1 MDAETILQ
9 IRHGLTQFLREF
21 ARCFGRVRT
30 REHFATYVRG
40 QLSDLPRK
48 SVEPMADAAGEPPRN
63 LQQLLSLFRWDED
76 AVRDQLQQRV
86 ARRHHDSRAVGIIDE
101 TSFVKKG
108 DKTAGV
114 QRQHCGAAGKTENC
128 VVSVHLG
135 YATPEFHTLVDGEL
149 YLPENS
155 WHLDRERC
163 HEAGVPDDVVY
174 VSKWR
179 MALEQVKRAWTNG
192 LRFAWLTFD
201 EGYGGKPPF
210 LRELDAMGQ
219 NYVAEIPVNFR
230 VWTRCPEV
238 IHREHRTHRRMG
250 RPRKLPRLRVQT
262 LPQSEVRNLLRRSS
276 LLRDVSWTTYRV
288 KDGEKGPM
296 AWEAKRILVWLAD
309 ESKLPTRAHHLLVA
323 RNPLH
328 PDEVKFFLSNA
339 PEATTVEE
347 LLLVAFSRWKIE
359 RLFQDGKGELGLDH
373 FEVRKY
379 LCIKRHLIISC
390 VSYLFLAEFRQEH
403 AGGEKGTHYSAA
415 SEGDVSVGP
424 CLVAPRPLFATT
436 R

>member
-9 IRHGLTQFLREF
+9 IRPGLTRYLREF
-21 ARCFGRVRT
+21 DDCFGRART
-30 REHFATYVRG
+30 RQHFATYVHG

-63 LQQLLSLFRWDED
+63 LQQLLSLFRWDEE
-76 AVRDQLQQRV
+76 AVRSRLQQRV
-86 ARRHHDSRAVGIIDE
+86 ARCHHDSRAVGIIDE

-114 QRQHCGAAGKTENC
+114 QRQHCGAVGKSENC
-128 VVSVHLG
+128 VVTVHLG

-163 HEAGVPDDVVY
+163 REAGIPDDVVY
-174 VSKWR
+174 QPKWR
-179 MALEQVKRAWTNG
+179 IALDQVKRAWANG

-219 NYVAEIPVNFR
+219 NYVAEIPVSFR
-230 VWTRCPEV
+230 VWTKCPAV
-238 IHREHRTHRRMG
+238 IHREHETHRRMG

-262 LPQSEVRNLLRRSS
+262 LPQSEVRNLLQYSS
-276 LLRDVSWTTYRV
+276 LLRDVPWTHYRV

-296 AWEAKRILVWLAD
+296 VWEVKRIPVWLAD

-328 PDEVKFFLSNA
+328 PEEVKFFLSNA
-339 PEATTVEE
+339 PEATSVEE

-403 AGGEKGTHYSAA
+403 AGGEKGPHHSAA
-415 SEGDVSVGP
+415 SEGDVRVGAS
-424 CLVAPRPLFATT
+424 LVAQRPLLATA

>member
-9 IRHGLTQFLREF
+9 IRPSLTRYLREF
-21 ARCFGRVRT
+21 KGCFGRVRT
-30 REHFATYVRG
+30 QEHFATYVRG

-48 SVEPMADAAGEPPRN
+48 CVEPMADAAGEPPRN
-63 LQQLLSLFRWDED
+63 LQQLLSLFRWDEE
-76 AVRDQLQQRV
+76 AVRDRLQQRV
-86 ARRHHDSRAVGIIDE
+86 ARGHHDSRAVGIIDE

-108 DKTAGV
+108 NKTAGV
-114 QRQHCGAAGKTENC
+114 QRQHCGAVGKQENC

-135 YATPEFHTLVDGEL
+135 YTTPDFHTLVDGEL
-149 YLPENS
+149 YLPEDS

-163 HEAGVPDDVVY
+163 REAGIPDDVVY
-174 VSKWR
+174 LSKWR
-179 MALEQVKRAWTNG
+179 IALNQVKRAWTNG

-210 LRELDAMGQ
+210 LRELDGMGQ

-230 VWTRCPEV
+230 VWTKRPEV
-238 IHREHRTHRRMG
+238 IHREHETHRRMG

-262 LPQSEVRNLLRRSS
+262 LPRSEVRNALQYSS
-276 LLRDVSWTTYRV
+276 LLRAVPWTQYRV

-296 AWEAKRILVWLAD
+296 VWEVKRVLVWLAD

-339 PEATTVEE
+339 PEATSVEE

-373 FEVRKY
+373 FEARKY

-390 VSYLFLAEFRQEH
+390 VSYLFLAEFRREH
-403 AGGEKGTHYSAA
+403 AGGENRPHHSAA
-415 SEGDVSVGP
+415 SESDVRIGP
-424 CLVAPRPLFATT
+424 CLVAQWPLLATT